1 VTDDVAAVVT
11 AFRPGDRLVALVV
24 SLLPQVG
31 RVVVVDDGSGPGYEA
46 VLDAVR
52 AAGARVVQHETNRGI
67 AAALN
72 TGIAEARRASTSA
85 DATTSTSPSTETST
99 ETTHT
104 DTSSSTHT
112 DTDTDTDTRFDA
124 ETAGGPTPA
133 PAYLLTVDQDSE
145 IGPGFVAA
153 LVGTAQDAA
162 AAGLRVGLV
171 APVHVEGLPS
181 PVTGYTR
188 GFMLGGTPIQ
198 SGMLVPASTVD
209 TVGRFAEPLFIDGV
223 DTDFALRVARQGLQ
237 IALAPGASLGHSLGD
252 RHTPAVLGHPLAV
265 AGRPVSL
272 VVSKPFRY
280 YYLVR
285 NRILLNRMHVRGNRA
300 WCVRETLTDL
310 RHCAIVL
317 VAVPGRRA
325 RLAAMVAGLRDGWAG
340 RSGRIPAALAQRVA
354 GR

>member
-1 VTDDVAAVVT
+1 VTEDVAAVVT
-11 AFRPGDRLVALVV
+11 AFRPGDRLVPLVV
-24 SLLPQVG
+24 SLLPQVD

-72 TGIAEARRASTSA
+72 TGIAEARSTR
-85 DATTSTSPSTETST
+85 TRTSTSSDTETP
-99 ETTHT
+99 
-104 DTSSSTHT
+104 
-112 DTDTDTDTRFDA
+112 
-124 ETAGGPTPA
+124 AGPAPA

-153 LVGTAQDAA
+153 LMGTARDAA
-162 AAGLRVGLV
+162 AAGLRVGLI

-181 PVTGYTR
+181 PVTGYAR

-198 SGMLVPASTVD
+198 SGMLIPTSTID
-209 TVGRFAEPLFIDGV
+209 AVGRFAEPLFIDGV
-223 DTDFALRVARQGLQ
+223 DTDFALRVARRGLQ
-237 IALAPGASLGHSLGD
+237 IVLAPGASLGHSLGD
-252 RHTPAVLGHPLAV
+252 RHTPAVFGHPLAI
-265 AGRPVSL
+265 ASRPVSL

-300 WCVRETLTDL
+300 WCVRETLTDV

-317 VAVPGRRA
+317 VVVPGRRA
-325 RLAAMVAGLRDGWAG
+325 RLAAMIAGLRDGWAG